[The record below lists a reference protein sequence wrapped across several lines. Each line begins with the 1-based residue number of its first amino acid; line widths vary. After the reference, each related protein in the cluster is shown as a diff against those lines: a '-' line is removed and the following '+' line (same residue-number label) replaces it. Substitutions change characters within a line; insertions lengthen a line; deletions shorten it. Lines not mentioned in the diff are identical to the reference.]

1 MSRFSQ
7 RPAPRRSHRWFWML
21 ALYAAFITSVAL
33 SADRQA
39 LLAQVQAMAESP
51 PAPDRPDADGQRNR
65 PTHRL
70 SAR

>member
-21 ALYAAFITSVAL
+21 ALYAAFVTSVAL

-39 LLAQVQAMAESP
+39 LLAQVQAMAELP
-51 PAPDRPDADGQRNR
+51 PAPEASGSGSERDRPPR
-65 PTHRL
+65 RL